1 MIIGIGTD
9 IFEVER
15 MKTKIEKQPSLIG
28 GIFTDNEISYCNQFK
43 NKAQR
48 FAARYAAKEAFLKAL
63 GTGWR
68 DGITFKDIDII
79 NDDLGKPEI
88 KLSGMAKQIAEKL
101 GVTNIHLSMSHTK
114 DLANAFVIINN
125 NKY

>member
-1 MIIGIGTD
+1 
-9 IFEVER
+9 
-15 MKTKIEKQPSLIG
+15 MKTKIEKQPSLIE
-28 GIFTDNEISYCNQFK
+28 GIFTDNEISYCNQYK

-68 DGITFKDIDII
+68 DGITFKDINII

-88 KLSGMAKQIAEKL
+88 KLSGMTKQIADKL
-101 GVTNIHLSMSHTK
+101 GVTAVHLSMSHTK
-114 DLANAFVIINN
+114 DLASAFVIINN
-125 NKY
+125 NN

>member
-1 MIIGIGTD
+1 MILGIGTD
-9 IFEVER
+9 IFEIER
-15 MKTKIEKQPSLIG
+15 MKIRLEKQPSFIE
-28 GIFTDNEISYCNQFK
+28 GIFTENEINYCNQYK

-68 DGITFKDIDII
+68 NGITFKDIDII

-88 KLSGMAKQIAEKL
+88 FLSGIAKQIADKL
-101 GVTNIHLSMSHTK
+101 KVTDIHLSMSHTENI
-114 DLANAFVIINN
+114 ANAFVIINN
-125 NKY
+125 HK

>member
-1 MIIGIGTD
+1 LILGIGTD
-9 IFEVER
+9 IFDIER
-15 MKTKIEKQPSLIG
+15 MKIRLEKQPSFIE
-28 GIFTDNEISYCNQFK
+28 GIFTENEIKYCNKFK

-79 NDDLGKPEI
+79 NDSIGKPEI
-88 KLSGMAKQIAEKL
+88 FLSGVAKQIADKL
-101 GVTNIHLSMSHTK
+101 GVTAIHLSMSHTEK
-114 DLANAFVIINN
+114 LANAFVIINN
-125 NKY
+125 HK

>member
-15 MKTKIEKQPSLIG
+15 IKTKIEKQPSLIE
-28 GIFTDNEISYCNQFK
+28 GIFTDNEINYCNQFK

-68 DGITFKDIDII
+68 NGITFKDINII
-79 NDDLGKPEI
+79 NDDLGKPDI
-88 KLSGMAKQIAEKL
+88 ILSGIAKQIADKL
-101 GVTNIHLSMSHTK
+101 GVTTIHLSMSHTK

-125 NKY
+125 KN

>member
-15 MKTKIEKQPSLIG
+15 MKTKIEKQPSLIE
-28 GIFTDNEISYCNQFK
+28 GIFTDNEISYCNQYK

-68 DGITFKDIDII
+68 DGITFKDINII

-88 KLSGMAKQIAEKL
+88 KLSGMAKQIADKL
-101 GVTNIHLSMSHTK
+101 GVTAVHLSMSHTK
-114 DLANAFVIINN
+114 DLASAFVIINN
-125 NKY
+125 NN

>member
-1 MIIGIGTD
+1 MILGIGTD
-9 IFEVER
+9 IFEIER
-15 MKTKIEKQPSLIG
+15 MKIRLEKQPSFIE
-28 GIFTDNEISYCNQFK
+28 GIFTENEINYCNQFK

-88 KLSGMAKQIAEKL
+88 FLSGIAKQIADKL
-101 GVTNIHLSMSHTK
+101 KVTDIHLSMSHTQK
-114 DLANAFVIINN
+114 LANAFVIINN
-125 NKY
+125 HK

>member
-15 MKTKIEKQPSLIG
+15 MKTKIEKQPSLIE

-48 FAARYAAKEAFLKAL
+48 FAARYAAKEAFLKAI

-88 KLSGMAKQIAEKL
+88 KLSGIAKQIADKL
-101 GVTNIHLSMSHTK
+101 GVTAIHLSMSHTK

-125 NKY
+125 NN

>member
-15 MKTKIEKQPSLIG
+15 MKTKIEKQPSLIE

-88 KLSGMAKQIAEKL
+88 KLSGMAKQIADKL
-101 GVTNIHLSMSHTK
+101 GVTAIHLSMSHTK

-125 NKY
+125 NN

>member
-1 MIIGIGTD
+1 MILGIGTD
-9 IFEVER
+9 IFEIER
-15 MKTKIEKQPSLIG
+15 MKIRLEKQPSFIEG
-28 GIFTDNEISYCNQFK
+28 VFTENEINYCNQFK

-88 KLSGMAKQIAEKL
+88 FLSGIAKQIADKL
-101 GVTNIHLSMSHTK
+101 EVTAIHLSMSHTEK
-114 DLANAFVIINN
+114 LANAFVIINN
-125 NKY
+125 HN